1 MNSKVTPEMLTRF
14 WLIIDGVPSD
24 IKIDEENEYDLYA
37 DFINRIMSKAPQQ
50 ELKNFD
56 ITLRELKLKLERA
69 NLKWGDRTYGLSD
82 DGFDY
87 FCYWVISRGS
97 MVYNGV
103 IEDVTRIDGPMNQ
116 VVKTEFED
124 ICYVVSK
131 IWKKKF
137 PNDPYDLK

>member
-1 MNSKVTPEMLTRF
+1 MNSKVTPEMLSRF
-14 WLIIDGVPSD
+14 WLIIDTVPAD
-24 IKIDEENEYDLYA
+24 IKIDEENNYDLYS
-37 DFINRIMSKAPQQ
+37 DFINRILSKAPQQ

-69 NLKWGDRTYGLSD
+69 SLKWGDRTYGLSD

-124 ICYVVSK
+124 LAYVVSK

-137 PNDPYDLK
+137 PNEVYDL

>member
-1 MNSKVTPEMLTRF
+1 MNSKVTPEMLSRF
-14 WLIIDGVPSD
+14 WLMIDGVPAD
-24 IKIDEENEYDLYA
+24 IKIEEDNEYDLYA
-37 DFINRIMSKAPQQ
+37 DFINRILSKAPAQ

-56 ITLRELKLKLERA
+56 ITLRELKLKLERS

-82 DGFDY
+82 DGFEY

-97 MVYNGV
+97 MVFNGV

-124 ICYVVSK
+124 LGHVVSK

-137 PNDPYDLK
+137 PDVEYKL

>member
-1 MNSKVTPEMLTRF
+1 MNSKVTPEMLSRF
-14 WLIIDGVPSD
+14 WLMIDGVPAD
-24 IKIDEENEYDLYA
+24 IKIEEDNEYDLYA
-37 DFINRIMSKAPQQ
+37 DFINRILSKAPAQ

-56 ITLRELKLKLERA
+56 ITLRELKLKLERS

-82 DGFDY
+82 DGFEY

-97 MVYNGV
+97 MVFNGV

-124 ICYVVSK
+124 LGHVVSK

-137 PNDPYDLK
+137 PNEPYQI

>member
-1 MNSKVTPEMLTRF
+1 MNSKVTPEMLSRF
-14 WLIIDGVPSD
+14 WLIIDGVPAD
-24 IKIDEENEYDLYA
+24 IKIDEENNYDLYS
-37 DFINRIMSKAPQQ
+37 DFLNRILSKAPQQ

-56 ITLRELKLKLERA
+56 ITLNELKLKLERA

-97 MVYNGV
+97 MMYNGV
-103 IEDVTRIDGPMNQ
+103 IEDITRIDGPMNQ
-116 VVKTEFED
+116 VVNTEFED
-124 ICYVVSK
+124 IAYVVSK

-137 PNDPYDLK
+137 PNEEYKY

>member
-1 MNSKVTPEMLTRF
+1 MNSKVTPEMLSRF
-14 WLIIDGVPSD
+14 WLIIDGVPAD
-24 IKIDEENEYDLYA
+24 IKIDEENNYDLYS
-37 DFINRIMSKAPQQ
+37 DFLNRILSKAPQQ

-56 ITLRELKLKLERA
+56 ITLHELKLKLERA

-97 MVYNGV
+97 MIYNGT
-103 IEDVTRIDGPMNQ
+103 IEDITRIDGPMNQ
-116 VVKTEFED
+116 VVNTEFED
-124 ICYVVSK
+124 IAYVVSK

-137 PNDPYDLK
+137 PNEEYSL

>member
-1 MNSKVTPEMLTRF
+1 MNSKVTPDMLSRF
-14 WLIIDGVPSD
+14 WLMIDGVPSE

-37 DFINRIMSKAPQQ
+37 DFLNRILSKAPQQ

-56 ITLRELKLKLERA
+56 ITLHELKLKLERA

-82 DGFDY
+82 DGFEY

-124 ICYVVSK
+124 LSHVVSK

-137 PNDPYDLK
+137 PNEPYKL

>member
-1 MNSKVTPEMLTRF
+1 MNSKVTPEMLSRF
-14 WLIIDGVPSD
+14 WLIIDTVPTD
-24 IKIDEENEYDLYA
+24 IKIDEENNYDLYA
-37 DFINRIMSKAPQQ
+37 DFINRILSKAPQQ

-69 NLKWGDRTYGLSD
+69 SLKWGDRTYGLSD

-124 ICYVVSK
+124 LAYVVSK

-137 PNDPYDLK
+137 PNEVYDL

>member
-1 MNSKVTPEMLTRF
+1 MNSKVTPEMLSRF
-14 WLIIDGVPSD
+14 WLIIDTVPAD
-24 IKIDEENEYDLYA
+24 IKIDEENNYDLYA
-37 DFINRIMSKAPQQ
+37 DFINRILSKAPQQ

-69 NLKWGDRTYGLSD
+69 SLKWGDRTYGLSD

-124 ICYVVSK
+124 LAYVVSK

-137 PNDPYDLK
+137 PNEVYDL

>member
-1 MNSKVTPEMLTRF
+1 MNSKVTPEMLSRF
-14 WLIIDGVPSD
+14 WLIIDGVPAD
-24 IKIDEENEYDLYA
+24 IKIDEENNYDLYS
-37 DFINRIMSKAPQQ
+37 DFLNRILSKAPQQ

-56 ITLRELKLKLERA
+56 ITLHELKLKLERA

-97 MVYNGV
+97 MIYNGT
-103 IEDVTRIDGPMNQ
+103 IENITRIDGPMNQ
-116 VVKTEFED
+116 VVNTEFED
-124 ICYVVSK
+124 IAYVVSK

-137 PNDPYDLK
+137 PNEEYSL

>member
-24 IKIDEENEYDLYA
+24 IKIDEENDYDLYA
-37 DFINRIMSKAPQQ
+37 DFINRILSKAPQQ

-97 MVYNGV
+97 LVYNGV

>member
-1 MNSKVTPEMLTRF
+1 MNSKVTPEMLSRF
-14 WLIIDGVPSD
+14 WLIIDTVPAD
-24 IKIDEENEYDLYA
+24 IKIDEENNYDLYS
-37 DFINRIMSKAPQQ
+37 DFINRILSKAPQQ

-69 NLKWGDRTYGLSD
+69 GLKWGDRTYGLSD

-116 VVKTEFED
+116 VVNTEFED
-124 ICYVVSK
+124 IAYVVSK

-137 PNDPYDLK
+137 PNEPYIF